1 MGSQR
6 SGLLR
11 VDVVG
16 NRTTACQQPFSQCGL
31 ARGRHKVND
40 MVSTM
45 SPSQVSVPR
54 TAIVPAA
61 GLGTR
66 FLPATKTVPKEL
78 LPVVDTPG
86 IELVAAE
93 AAEAGAER
101 LVIITSEGK
110 DGVVA
115 HFVQDLVLE
124 GTLEARGKVAMLAKV
139 RRAPALIKVESVVQA
154 EPLGL
159 GHAISC
165 VEPVLGADDDAV
177 AVLLP
182 DDLVLPTGVLETMSK
197 VRAQF
202 GGTVLCAIE
211 VTPEEISAYGVFDV
225 EAVPGADTDVLKVNG
240 MVEKPNQVDAP
251 SLYAAAGRYILDRA
265 IFDALQRIQRGVG
278 GEMQLTDAIA
288 LLIKEGHPVHVVVH
302 RGSRHDLGNPGGYLK
317 AAVDFA
323 LDRDDYGPELRRW
336 LVTRLGLAER

>member
-1 MGSQR
+1 
-6 SGLLR
+6 
-11 VDVVG
+11 
-16 NRTTACQQPFSQCGL
+16 
-31 ARGRHKVND
+31 
-40 MVSTM
+40 M
-45 SPSQVSVPR
+45 SRPLIPIPR

-101 LVIITSEGK
+101 LVIVTSEGK

-124 GTLEARGKVAMLAKV
+124 GTLEARGKQVMLAKV

-154 EPLGL
+154 KPLGL
-159 GHAISC
+159 GHAIGC
-165 VEPVLGADDDAV
+165 VESVLSPDEDAV

-197 VRAQF
+197 VRAKR
-202 GGTVLCAIE
+202 GGSVLCAFE
-211 VTPEEISAYGVFDV
+211 VPRDEISAYGVFDV
-225 EAVPGADTDVLKVNG
+225 EILPDAANPNVLKVLG
-240 MVEKPNQVDAP
+240 MVEKPKAEDAP

-265 IFDALQRIQRGVG
+265 IFDALRRVQRGVG
-278 GEMQLTDAIA
+278 GEIQITDAIA
-288 LLIKEGHPVHVVVH
+288 LLIDEGHPVHVVVH

-323 LDRDDYGPELRRW
+323 LDRDDYGPDLRRG
-336 LVTRLGLAER
+336 LVARLGLAEK

>member
-1 MGSQR
+1 MR
-6 SGLLR
+6 E
-11 VDVVG
+11 
-16 NRTTACQQPFSQCGL
+16 N
-31 ARGRHKVND
+31 
-40 MVSTM
+40 
-45 SPSQVSVPR
+45 QVPIPR

-101 LVIITSEGK
+101 LVIVTSEGK

-124 GTLEARGKVAMLAKV
+124 GTLEARGKKTMLAKV
-139 RRAPALIKVESVVQA
+139 RRAPELIKVESVIQQ

-159 GHAISC
+159 GHAIGC
-165 VEPVLGADDDAV
+165 VEPVLAPDEDAV

-182 DDLVLPTGVLETMSK
+182 DDLVLPTGVLETMAK
-197 VRAQF
+197 VRAKR
-202 GGTVLCAIE
+202 GGSVLCAIE
-211 VTPEEISAYGVFDV
+211 VPPEEISAYGVFDV
-225 EAVPGADTDVLKVNG
+225 EVVPDATNPNVLKVNG
-240 MVEKPNQVDAP
+240 MVEKPKAEDAP
-251 SLYAAAGRYILDRA
+251 SPYAAAGRYLLDRA
-265 IFDALQRIQRGVG
+265 IFDALRRVDHGVG
-278 GEMQLTDAIA
+278 GEIQITDAIA
-288 LLIKEGHPVHVVVH
+288 LLIAEGHPVHVVVH

-323 LDRDDYGPELRRW
+323 LDRDDYGPDLRRW
-336 LVTRLGLAER
+336 LVERLGLSEN

>member
-1 MGSQR
+1 MSR
-6 SGLLR
+6 P
-11 VDVVG
+11 DIPI
-16 NRTTACQQPFSQCGL
+16 PF
-31 ARGRHKVND
+31 
-40 MVSTM
+40 
-45 SPSQVSVPR
+45 

-115 HFVQDLVLE
+115 HFVEDLVLE
-124 GTLEARGKVAMLAKV
+124 GTLEARGKKAMLAKV
-139 RRAPALIKVESVVQA
+139 RRAPGLIKVESVVQA

-165 VEPVLGADDDAV
+165 VEPTLAADEDAV
-177 AVLLP
+177 MVLLP
-182 DDLVLPTGVLETMSK
+182 DDLVLPTGVLETMSQ
-197 VRAQF
+197 VRAQY

-211 VTPEEISAYGVFDV
+211 VTPDEISAYGVFDV
-225 EAVPGADTDVLKVNG
+225 EPVPGGDSPDVLKVNG
-240 MVEKPNQVDAP
+240 MVEKPKAKDAP
-251 SLYAAAGRYILDRA
+251 SMLAAAGRYVLDRA
-265 IFDALQRIQRGVG
+265 IFDALRRIDRGAG
-278 GEMQLTDAIA
+278 GEVQLTDGIA

-336 LVTRLGLAER
+336 LVARLGLTEQ

>member
-1 MGSQR
+1 MSRPDQ
-6 SGLLR
+6 
-11 VDVVG
+11 VPI
-16 NRTTACQQPFSQCGL
+16 PF
-31 ARGRHKVND
+31 
-40 MVSTM
+40 
-45 SPSQVSVPR
+45 

-86 IELVAAE
+86 IELVAEE
-93 AAEAGAER
+93 AAAAGAER
-101 LVIITSEGK
+101 LVIVTSEGK

-124 GTLEARGKVAMLAKV
+124 GTLEARGKKAMLAKV

-159 GHAISC
+159 GHAVSC
-165 VEPVLGADDDAV
+165 VEPVLAPDEDAV
-177 AVLLP
+177 MVLLP

-197 VRAQF
+197 VRAEH

-225 EAVPGADTDVLKVNG
+225 EPVNGPAFQDNPDVLKVNG
-240 MVEKPNQVDAP
+240 MVEKPKAGDAP
-251 SLYAAAGRYILDRA
+251 SMFAAAGRYVLDRA
-265 IFDALQRIQRGVG
+265 IFDALRRIDPGAG
-278 GEMQLTDAIA
+278 GEVQLTDAIA
-288 LLIKEGHPVHVVVH
+288 LLISEGHPVHVVVH

-323 LDRDDYGPELRRW
+323 LDRDDYGPDLRRW
-336 LVTRLGLAER
+336 LVARLGLTEQ

>member
-1 MGSQR
+1 MQKS
-6 SGLLR
+6 
-11 VDVVG
+11 
-16 NRTTACQQPFSQCGL
+16 P
-31 ARGRHKVND
+31 
-40 MVSTM
+40 VSI
-45 SPSQVSVPR
+45 PR

-101 LVIITSEGK
+101 LIIVTSEGK

-115 HFVQDLVLE
+115 HFVEDLVLE
-124 GTLEARGKVAMLAKV
+124 GTLEARGKKAMLAKV
-139 RRAPALIKVESVVQA
+139 RRAPELIKVESVVQA
-154 EPLGL
+154 QPLGL
-159 GHAISC
+159 GHAIGC
-165 VEPVLGADDDAV
+165 VESRLSPDEDAV

-197 VRAQF
+197 VRARR

-211 VTPEEISAYGVFDV
+211 VTPEEISSYGVFDV
-225 EAVPGADTDVLKVNG
+225 ESVPDSDNPDVLKVNG
-240 MVEKPNQVDAP
+240 MVEKPRAQDAP
-251 SLYAAAGRYILDRA
+251 SLLAAAGRYVLDRA
-265 IFDALQRIQRGVG
+265 VFDALRRIDRGAG
-278 GEMQLTDAIA
+278 GEVQLTDAIA
-288 LLIKEGHPVHVVVH
+288 LLIAEGHPVHVVVH

-323 LDRDDYGPELRRW
+323 LERDDYGPELRRW
-336 LVTRLGLAER
+336 LVERLGRTE

>member
-1 MGSQR
+1 M
-6 SGLLR
+6 
-11 VDVVG
+11 
-16 NRTTACQQPFSQCGL
+16 T
-31 ARGRHKVND
+31 
-40 MVSTM
+40 
-45 SPSQVSVPR
+45 PSQVPFPR

-101 LVIITSEGK
+101 LVIVTSEGK
-110 DGVVA
+110 DSVVA
-115 HFVQDLVLE
+115 HFVEDLVLE
-124 GTLEARGKVAMLAKV
+124 GTLEARGKKAMLAKV
-139 RRAPALIKVESVVQA
+139 RRAPALIKVESVVQH

-159 GHAISC
+159 GHAVSC
-165 VEPVLGADDDAV
+165 VESVLSPDEDAV
-177 AVLLP
+177 SVLLP
-182 DDLVLPTGVLETMSK
+182 DDLVLPTGVLETMAK
-197 VRAQF
+197 VRAKR

-211 VTPEEISAYGVFDV
+211 VTPDEVSAYGVFDV
-225 EAVPGADTDVLKVNG
+225 EKVPDAVNPNVLRVKG
-240 MVEKPNQVDAP
+240 MVEKPKAEDAP

-265 IFDALQRIQRGVG
+265 IFDALRRVERGVG
-278 GEMQLTDAIA
+278 GEIQLTDAIE

-336 LVTRLGLAER
+336 LVARLGLTEKHEQ

>member
-1 MGSQR
+1 MSR
-6 SGLLR
+6 PE
-11 VDVVG
+11 DVLI
-16 NRTTACQQPFSQCGL
+16 PY
-31 ARGRHKVND
+31 
-40 MVSTM
+40 
-45 SPSQVSVPR
+45 

-93 AAEAGAER
+93 AAAAGAER

-115 HFVQDLVLE
+115 HFVEDLVLE
-124 GTLEARGKVAMLAKV
+124 GTLEARGKMAMLAKV

-165 VEPVLGADDDAV
+165 VEPTLAPDEDAV
-177 AVLLP
+177 MVLLP
-182 DDLVLPTGVLETMSK
+182 DDLVLPTGVLEAMAK
-197 VRAQF
+197 VRAQY

-211 VTPEEISAYGVFDV
+211 VAPEEISAYGVFDV
-225 EAVPGADTDVLKVNG
+225 DAIDGGHPDVLKVKG
-240 MVEKPNQVDAP
+240 MVEKPKAEDAP
-251 SLYAAAGRYILDRA
+251 SMYAAAGRYVLDRCV
-265 IFDALQRIQRGVG
+265 FDALRRIDRGAG
-278 GEMQLTDAIA
+278 GEVQLTDAIA

-302 RGSRHDLGNPGGYLK
+302 HGSRHDLGNPGGYLK

-323 LDRDDYGPELRRW
+323 LDRDDYGPDLRRW
-336 LVTRLGLAER
+336 LVARLGLTEQ

>member
-1 MGSQR
+1 
-6 SGLLR
+6 
-11 VDVVG
+11 
-16 NRTTACQQPFSQCGL
+16 
-31 ARGRHKVND
+31 
-40 MVSTM
+40 M
-45 SPSQVSVPR
+45 SRPEVPIPY

-86 IELVAAE
+86 IELVAEE
-93 AAEAGAER
+93 AAAAGAER
-101 LVIITSEGK
+101 LVIVTSEGK

-124 GTLEARGKVAMLAKV
+124 GTLEARGKKAMLDKV
-139 RRAPALIKVESVVQA
+139 RRAPQLIKVESVVQA

-159 GHAISC
+159 GHAIGC
-165 VEPVLGADDDAV
+165 VESTLAVDEDAV
-177 AVLLP
+177 MVLLP
-182 DDLVLPTGVLETMSK
+182 DDLVLPTGVLEMMSK
-197 VRAQF
+197 VRADH

-211 VTPEEISAYGVFDV
+211 VAPEEISAYGVFDV
-225 EAVPGADTDVLKVNG
+225 EPGPDGDNPDVLKVNG
-240 MVEKPNQVDAP
+240 MVEKPSTEDAP
-251 SLYAAAGRYILDRA
+251 SMYAAAGRYVLDRA
-265 IFDALQRIQRGVG
+265 VFDALRRIDRGAG
-278 GEMQLTDAIA
+278 GEVQLTDAIA

-336 LVTRLGLAER
+336 LVARLGLTEQ

>member
-1 MGSQR
+1 
-6 SGLLR
+6 
-11 VDVVG
+11 
-16 NRTTACQQPFSQCGL
+16 
-31 ARGRHKVND
+31 
-40 MVSTM
+40 M
-45 SPSQVSVPR
+45 SSPKILIPR

-86 IELVAAE
+86 IELVAEE

-101 LVIITSEGK
+101 LVIVTSEGK

-115 HFVQDLVLE
+115 HFVEDLVLE
-124 GTLEARGKVAMLAKV
+124 GTLEARGKKTMLEKV

-159 GHAISC
+159 GHAVAC
-165 VEPVLGADDDAV
+165 VEPVLLPDEDAV

-182 DDLVLPTGVLETMSK
+182 DDLVLPIGVLEIMAK
-197 VRAQF
+197 VRAKR

-211 VTPEEISAYGVFDV
+211 VGPEEVSSYGVFDV
-225 EAVPGADTDVLKVNG
+225 EIVPDAVNPNVLRVKG
-240 MVEKPNQVDAP
+240 MVEKPAVDEAP
-251 SLYAAAGRYILDRA
+251 SNYAAAGRYLLDRA
-265 IFDALQRIQRGVG
+265 IFDALRRVDRGAG
-278 GEMQLTDAIA
+278 GEIQLTDAIA
-288 LLIKEGHPVHVVVH
+288 LLVAEGHPVHVVVH

-323 LDRDDYGPELRRW
+323 LDRDDYGPALRQW
-336 LVTRLGLAER
+336 LVARLGLTEQADR